1 MKRVEFTINSK
12 TNIETIDI
20 TAKINNFLRNNDSSA
35 NVCNIFIPHTT
46 AGVSINENTDPEVM
60 NDFLNKISQ
69 LIPVNDQYH
78 HLEGN
83 SPAHIKTVLCGNS
96 LMVPVKENRLL
107 LGTWQGI
114 FLLEFD
120 GPRERKIVLTFL

>member
-12 TNIETIDI
+12 TNIESIDI
-20 TAKINNFLRNNDSSA
+20 TAKINNFLRNNDFSA

-60 NDFLNKISQ
+60 NDFLNKINQ

>member
-69 LIPVNDQYH
+69 LISVNDQYH